1 VSHAVSLNTNRG
13 PEVGTAASKARLRVW
28 LRILKVSRMIEREL
42 RERLRVEFDT
52 TLPRF
57 DVMAAL
63 YRAEE
68 GLNMSELSG
77 VLRVSNG
84 NVTGIVDRLVGD
96 GLIMRVPVE
105 GDRRAM
111 IVRLTRKGRTHFS
124 ELAEA
129 HERWVNE
136 LLRSV
141 DAPEAERLI
150 TQLGDIGRRLDGLK
164 AAGE

>member
-1 VSHAVSLNTNRG
+1 
-13 PEVGTAASKARLRVW
+13 
-28 LRILKVSRMIEREL
+28 M

-63 YRAEE
+63 YRAEK

-84 NVTGIVDRLVGD
+84 NVTGIVDRLVAD
-96 GLIMRVPVE
+96 GLIVRVPVE

-111 IVRLTRKGRTHFS
+111 IVRLTAKGRTHFS
-124 ELAEA
+124 ELAKV
-129 HERWVNE
+129 HEGWVNE
-136 LLRSV
+136 LLGSV
-141 DAPEAERLI
+141 AASEAETLI
-150 TQLGDIGRRLDGLK
+150 AQLGAIGTRLDQLK
-164 AAGE
+164 AGDK